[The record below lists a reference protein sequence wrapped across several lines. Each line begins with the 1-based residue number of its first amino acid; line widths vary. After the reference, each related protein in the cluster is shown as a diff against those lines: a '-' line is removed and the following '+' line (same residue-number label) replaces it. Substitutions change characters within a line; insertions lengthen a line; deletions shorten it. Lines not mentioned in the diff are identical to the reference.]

1 MLSIPSHLDAFQLQ
15 LTPLNSKERV
25 AVYDQ
30 QRAFR
35 AERAETIAEE
45 KAKEAAELSGGFCI
59 PGVISIAEG
68 TANVKGGG
76 ARKKKGSK
84 DSSGDV
90 VSASILDGQHR
101 VGALDILLARG
112 VLKPTDAILTEVFP
126 NVDDVRAAA
135 LFTEINAATPIRFM
149 DLPGVVEP
157 DAKWALEGA
166 AAKLRDAYPA
176 MFSPSVRCKVRSIQ
190 KFFTHRLVST
200 FDRVSFQLTGELFLY
215 GTTFS
220 CESRVTRA
228 RRRRKRS
235 APSRRAATASATR
248 RRRGG

>member
-1 MLSIPSHLDAFQLQ
+1 
-15 LTPLNSKERV
+15 LNSKERV

-84 DSSGDV
+84 GSKDSSGDV

-112 VLKPTDAILTEVFP
+112 VLTPADAILTEVFP
-126 NVDDVRAAA
+126 NVDDARAAA

-166 AAKLRDAYPA
+166 ASRLRDAYPA
-176 MFSPSVRCKVRSIQ
+176 MFSPSARCKVRPMQ
-190 KFFTHRLVST
+190 TFFTRPSVST
-200 FDRVSFQLTGELFLY
+200 FDRAPFQLTGELFVY
-215 GTTFS
+215 GTALR
-220 CESRVTRA
+220 SRT
-228 RRRRKRS
+228 
-235 APSRRAATASATR
+235 
-248 RRRGG
+248 